1 MSGIQL
7 PYRKII
13 IYSEAKESIHFCNAL
28 IFYFQCTCL
37 TLCIVYFY
45 QRFSLCSAVHLAN
58 ETLGFSIIILAC
70 GFYTFGTRI
79 VLENSN
85 LLFSQ
90 HFNSGLFL
98 CTNHKVCVSFSW
110 LQGLQW
116 QTEFAPLRCCSMITH
131 ISCYLVIFPKAFSRD
146 SSAFHY
152 SENKGKRKAQ
162 GVPQSQTAAL
172 PRHQEEE
179 EIDQTKQAQ
188 IEQTYE
194 KH

>member
-1 MSGIQL
+1 MPL
-7 PYRKII
+7 
-13 IYSEAKESIHFCNAL
+13 F
-28 IFYFQCTCL
+28 FYF
-37 TLCIVYFY
+37 TLCIGFN
-45 QRFSLCSAVHLAN
+45 LCSAVHLAN

-79 VLENSN
+79 VLKNSN

-116 QTEFAPLRCCSMITH
+116 QTEFAPLRCYCMITH
-131 ISCYLVIFPKAFSRD
+131 NSCYLVIFPKAFSRD
-146 SSAFHY
+146 SSALHY
-152 SENKGKRKAQ
+152 SEKKVREKSSQ
-162 GVPQSQTAAL
+162 GVPQSQTAAR